1 MYKLTLNFITSK
13 DAGITEQEFG
23 LHIYS
28 LVTQAQIT
36 ELLEIQQRYVES
48 NDLIFFLRELD
59 TGDSEYAPATLTVH
73 RVCKDRAGAEAL
85 RDDLSV
91 IYDAG
96 FAKGL
101 PGRTRETTITEL
113 SYDDF
118 VELQQKVGTKYYFAG
133 LAEVLEEL
141 ED

>member
-1 MYKLTLNFITSK
+1 MYNLTLNFISSK
-13 DAGITEQEFG
+13 HAGITEQEFG

-28 LVTQAQIT
+28 LVTQEQIT
-36 ELLEIQQRYVES
+36 KLLEIQQRYVES
-48 NDLIFFLRELD
+48 NDLLFFLRELD
-59 TGDSEYAPATLTVH
+59 AGDSEFAPATLTVH
-73 RVCKDRAGAEAL
+73 RVCKDRISAEAL
-85 RDDLSV
+85 RDDLNV

-96 FAKGL
+96 FANDI
-101 PGRTRETTITEL
+101 PGGTRETTITEL

>member
-1 MYKLTLNFITSK
+1 MYKYTLNFISSK

-73 RVCKDRAGAEAL
+73 RVCKYRSGAEAL

-96 FAKGL
+96 FAKLDG
-101 PGRTRETTITEL
+101 GTRETTITEL

-118 VELQQKVGTKYYFAG
+118 VELQQRVGTKYYFAG